1 VLWAGKGFG
10 KQTKTAVIMGATVIV
25 FVQLLHISLLHVRK
39 PAVYVHYLYA
49 QSLKELAEE
58 EDSKVAHNRVM

>member
-1 VLWAGKGFG
+1 
-10 KQTKTAVIMGATVIV
+10 MGATVIV